1 MASETERP
9 SAIFMLK
16 WPLLLLVVALIA
28 SGAMLG
34 AAYLFLESEKK
45 VNDTSQRMMGDARS
59 RMSNANRELDDLK
72 SSIDKFNSLK
82 QRGAFSPENR
92 LAWVEQMLQLQKAH
106 SISSLEFE
114 LGARK
119 KPVLQGNKSFS
130 ALDVFA
136 SPLSLKFKALHE
148 GEALAFLGAVNQAQ
162 GSVFAMENCLM
173 SRVGPIALVDPQP
186 RVEVDCKAYWITLED
201 KRAATQPASTAPK
214 GK

>member
-16 WPLLLLVVALIA
+16 WPLLLLLISVIA

-34 AAYLFLESEKK
+34 AAFLYLESEKK
-45 VNDTSQRMMGDARS
+45 VNDSSQRMMGDARS

-82 QRGAFSPENR
+82 KRGAFSPENR
-92 LAWVEQMLQLQKAH
+92 LAWIEYMLQLQKAH
-106 SISSLEFE
+106 NISSLEFE

-119 KPVLQGNKSFS
+119 KPVLQGNKSFT
-130 ALDVFA
+130 AVDIFA
-136 SPLSLKFKALHE
+136 SPLSLKFKSLHE
-148 GEALAFLGAVNQAQ
+148 GEAFSFLGAVNQAQ
-162 GSVFAMENCLM
+162 GGVFPLESCLM
-173 SRVGPIALVDPQP
+173 SRIGPLALTDAQP
-186 RVEVDCKAYWITLED
+186 RLEVDCKAYWVTLED
-201 KRAATQPASTAPK
+201 KRAVSQASAAASK